1 MNAPSK
7 KPSRIEYLSREEIE
21 ETEVTAYD
29 ILRDAKLLVCA
40 PREAIQ
46 HNADWIEE
54 ARELL
59 NDALAK
65 AGC

>member
-1 MNAPSK
+1 VTD
-7 KPSRIEYLSREEIE
+7 RIDYLPPEEIE
-21 ETEVTAYD
+21 ETEVAAYD
-29 ILRDAKLLVCA
+29 ILRDAKYLSCA
-40 PREAIQ
+40 PREAIRNSQ
-46 HNADWIEE
+46 EWIEE

>member
-1 MNAPSK
+1 MGK
-7 KPSRIEYLSREEIE
+7 IEYLSREEIE
-21 ETEVTAYD
+21 EAEVVAYD
-29 ILRDAKLLVCA
+29 ILRDAKLIVCA

-46 HNADWIEE
+46 HSADWIEE

>member
-1 MNAPSK
+1 MD
-7 KPSRIEYLSREEIE
+7 RVDYLPAEEIE
-21 ETEVTAYD
+21 EAAVAAYD
-29 ILRDAKLLVCA
+29 ILRDAKYLSCA

-46 HNADWIEE
+46 HNQEWIEE

>member
-1 MNAPSK
+1 MTHVD
-7 KPSRIEYLSREEIE
+7 YLPREEIE
-21 ETEVTAYD
+21 EVEVAAYD
-29 ILRDAKLLVCA
+29 ILRDAKYLSCA

-46 HNADWIEE
+46 HNQEWLEE

-59 NDALAK
+59 NDALSK